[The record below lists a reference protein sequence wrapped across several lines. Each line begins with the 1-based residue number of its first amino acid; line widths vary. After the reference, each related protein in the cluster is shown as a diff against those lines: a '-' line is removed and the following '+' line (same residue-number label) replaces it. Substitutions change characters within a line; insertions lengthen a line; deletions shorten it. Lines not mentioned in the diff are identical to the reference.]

1 MVSIITA
8 VYNSEKFIDECIESV
23 KAQTFS
29 EWEHVIV
36 DDCSTD
42 SSAQIVQ
49 RHAGEESRIRYFKLS
64 RNQGPGVARNKAIR
78 EAKGRFIAFLD
89 IDDLWYPQ
97 KLEKQIQFMKI
108 NQCSFTFS
116 SYDTMNAD
124 GQLLGNTIKA
134 PGIVTYKKALL
145 KNPIGCLTV
154 IYDTEFF
161 GKQYMPAIRKRQ
173 DFALWLNLLK
183 KSDAYGIQEP
193 LAIYRIQKNSVSS
206 NKLSLVK
213 YEWQIYRNVEGL
225 SIIKSIFYVM
235 SAIMFKLKSYF

>member
-42 SSAQIVQ
+42 SSAQIIQ
-49 RHAGEESRIRYFKLS
+49 RHTRAESRIRYFRLS

-97 KLEKQIQFMKI
+97 KLEKQMRFMK
-108 NQCSFTFS
+108 SEESPFTFS
-116 SYDTMNAD
+116 SYDTMNEA
-124 GQLLGNTIKA
+124 GQLLANTVKA
-134 PGIVTYKKALL
+134 PRIVTYKLALR
-145 KNPIGCLTV
+145 KNPIGCLTA
-154 IYDTEFF
+154 IYDTDFF
-161 GKQYMPAIRKRQ
+161 GKQYMPEIRKRQ

-206 NKLSLVK
+206 NKLSLIK

-225 SIIKSIFYVM
+225 SMIKSAFYVI
-235 SAIMFKLKSYF
+235 SAIMLKLKSYF